1 MSQPPQMR
9 TRKTS
14 FTAEELI
21 HLPRGKC
28 RYELVKGELFEMPP
42 AGGRH
47 GSVAMRIG
55 ALLGVH
61 ARANQLG
68 EVFAAE
74 TGYILCRDP
83 DTVRA
88 PGASF
93 IAGDRLPPGELPA
106 GYFDIMPDLAIEVLS
121 PNDRPGEVQ
130 DKVEDWLRA
139 GVRLV
144 WVINPTTRS
153 AMVHRPLSD
162 PQEVAEGDILDG
174 NEVISGFTCQLRE
187 LFL

>member
-1 MSQPPQMR
+1 MSQPTQMR
-9 TRKTS
+9 TRKTL

-21 HLPRGKC
+21 HLPSGKS

-55 ALLGVH
+55 SLLSAH
-61 ARANQLG
+61 ATANELG

-74 TGYILCRDP
+74 TGFILRRGP

-88 PGASF
+88 PDASF
-93 IAGDRLPPGELPA
+93 IAKDRLPPGELPA
-106 GYFDIMPDLAIEVLS
+106 GYFEIMPDLAVEVLS
-121 PNDRPGEVQ
+121 PNDRAGEVL
-130 DKVEDWLRA
+130 DKVDDWLQA
-139 GVRLV
+139 GVLLV
-144 WVINPTTRS
+144 WVINPAARS
-153 AMVHRPLSD
+153 AMVYGTSNDR
-162 PQEVAEGDILDG
+162 QEVAEDGSLDG
-174 NEVISGFTCQLRE
+174 AEVVPGFTCQLRD

>member
-1 MSQPPQMR
+1 MNQPPQMR

-21 HLPRGKC
+21 RLPRGKC

-55 ALLGVH
+55 ILLGAHVME
-61 ARANQLG
+61 NQLG
-68 EVFAAE
+68 ETFAAE
-74 TGYILCRDP
+74 TGYILRRDP

-88 PGASF
+88 PDASF
-93 IAGDRLPPGELPA
+93 IARDRLPPEELPA
-106 GYFDIMPDLAIEVLS
+106 GYFDIMPDLAVEVLS
-121 PNDRPGEVQ
+121 PNDRLDEVRA
-130 DKVEDWLRA
+130 KVADWLQA

-144 WVINPTTRS
+144 WVIDPATRS
-153 AMVHRPLSD
+153 AVVYRSASD
-162 PQEVAEGDILDG
+162 GQELTEGESLDG
-174 NEVISGFTCQLRE
+174 ADVIPGFTCQIRE

>member
-1 MSQPPQMR
+1 MNQPSQMR
-9 TRKTS
+9 TRKTL
-14 FTAEELI
+14 FTAAELVR
-21 HLPRGKC
+21 LPRGKC

-55 ALLGVH
+55 ILLGAHVM
-61 ARANQLG
+61 ANQLG

-74 TGYILCRDP
+74 TGYILRRDP

-88 PGASF
+88 PDACF
-93 IAGDRLPPGELPA
+93 IARDRLPSGDLTP
-106 GYFDIMPDLAIEVLS
+106 GYFEIMPDLAVEVMS

-130 DKVEDWLRA
+130 DTVEDWLRA

-144 WVINPTTRS
+144 WVINPATRS
-153 AMVHRPLSD
+153 AMVYRSAGD
-162 PQEVAEGDILDG
+162 GQEVTERDRLDG
-174 NEVISGFTCQLRE
+174 AGVIPGFNCQIRE

>member
-42 AGGRH
+42 AGGTH

-55 ALLGVH
+55 ALLSVH

-74 TGYILCRDP
+74 TGYILRRDP
-83 DTVRA
+83 DTVWA
-88 PGASF
+88 TDASF
-93 IAGDRLPPGELPA
+93 IAKDRLPPGELPP
-106 GYFDIMPDLAIEVLS
+106 GYFDIMPDLAVEVLS

-130 DKVEDWLRA
+130 DKVDDWLRA

-144 WVINPTTRS
+144 WVINPATRS
-153 AMVHRPLSD
+153 AMVHQPLSD
-162 PQEVAEGDILDG
+162 PQEVAEGGSLDG
-174 NEVISGFTCQLRE
+174 ADVIPGFTCQIRE